1 MYRAQELTHHFSHDN
16 LHIALSEQFEQP
28 EADAL
33 IEMLRGKETQ
43 CKRIFIDVQKVVQP
57 HPSAVSAFKTSL
69 SALRIGPERVFFK
82 GKLVLTSPSTATES
96 LSSKRRPT
104 SGTRERNMSAPGTV
118 PTAHAVTIST
128 NSDTQSTEGASK

>member
-1 MYRAQELTHHFSHDN
+1 MYRAHGLTHHFSHDN
-16 LHIALSEQFEQP
+16 LHIALSEQYEQP

-82 GKLVLTSPSTATES
+82 GKLGFDLAINGNRVLIVKKATH
-96 LSSKRRPT
+96 
-104 SGTRERNMSAPGTV
+104 ERHEGKKHVCTGNC
-118 PTAHAVTIST
+118 AHCTCGHH
-128 NSDTQSTEGASK
+128 QH